1 MVQNHSGFEIHKFS
15 GFEIH
20 VARESKRTIAEVNA
34 SDPLKK

>member
-1 MVQNHSGFEIHKFS
+1 MLHIQYSNP
-15 GFEIH
+15 